1 MKVESRE
8 AKDEKQETRDKRQ
21 ETRDERQETRDE
33 RGETR
38 DGDAEGV
45 TKRTPQSLKML
56 GIHDISDN
64 KSCVGFFAF
73 TSTTR

>member
-1 MKVESRE
+1 MRVESRE
-8 AKDEKQETRDKRQ
+8 AKDEKRETRDK
-21 ETRDERQETRDE
+21 RQETRDE

-38 DGDAEGV
+38 DGDAVGV

-56 GIHDISDN
+56 GIFDISDN